1 MTVWLAV
8 PTLGVVLGV
17 AKENVPGTLAT
28 PPVSA
33 EEASDCPYAMA
44 AAVGFV
50 VMVGVALPI
59 VKSRL
64 FVPV

>member
-8 PTLGVVLGV
+8 PTPGVVPGV
-17 AKENVPGTLAT
+17 AKEKVPRTLAT
-28 PPVSA
+28 PAVSA
-33 EEASDCPYAMA
+33 EEASDWPYAMA

-50 VMVGVALPI
+50 VMLGVALVI

-64 FVPV
+64 FAPV